1 MIQPFAGVTNGVVC
15 EAAVEIGRAWIV
27 AYLRDMTNPWLP
39 DPKIETGDDG
49 TPRSGVSGDVYFS
62 VEGGVA
68 ETRHVFLAGIGAPD
82 IWRDQHRLRVGELGF
97 GTGLNFLVTWHDWK
111 KSGPSD
117 ATLEYLALEG
127 FPIPLSVL
135 REILKDVPEL
145 ATEADAL
152 LEQWPPRV
160 GGVHRLH
167 FDGGRVRLTLLFGA
181 AEVMLPLAGG
191 QVDAWYLD
199 GFAPSKNP
207 EMWTPEVF
215 YEVARMSA
223 PGTRLAT
230 FSAAGAVRRGLAE
243 VGFEIHKRDGF
254 GHKRDC
260 VAAMYKGAS
269 VSGPCG
275 TVAVIGA
282 GIAGGAMARS
292 MARRGH
298 QVTLIDKAAAPGAA
312 ASGNP
317 AAFLA
322 PRLPR
327 ERTILGR
334 IMAASYL
341 FALRYYD
348 ALAAEGA
355 EVWLGARG
363 GLAMARNEDEAERQ
377 RRAVAAF
384 GWPQEIMHLVDA
396 AEASVLTGIE
406 VTTGG
411 LWFERA
417 GTLNPPAITAHL
429 SSSASYLHANVGNM
443 IREMGKWLI
452 ENANGNELGRYDT
465 VVLAAGVGVMDLMG
479 ERAWPLRANR
489 GQLAYIPELARA
501 PRVPVTYGGYLS
513 PAIRLPGG
521 EQGHVLGATYARRD
535 EIPDADWEM
544 LRPDDDA
551 HMRSLLKLN
560 LPSMDAGTSIGGR
573 TALRATIRGYVP
585 LAGCF
590 DDGLYVLGGLG
601 SRGFLTAPLLAELIA
616 DQVTGSPLPLEAD
629 LVRALDPARFAHTN

>member
-1 MIQPFAGVTNGVVC
+1 M
-15 EAAVEIGRAWIV
+15 
-27 AYLRDMTNPWLP
+27 AYVRGMTTPWLP

-68 ETRHVFLAGIGAPD
+68 ETRHVFLAGIGVPE
-82 IWRDQHRLRVGELGF
+82 IWRDQRRFRIGELGF

-111 KSGPSD
+111 KSAPAD
-117 ATLEYLALEG
+117 AQLDYVALEG
-127 FPIPLSVL
+127 YPITLSVL
-135 REILKDVPEL
+135 REILKVAPEL
-145 ATEADAL
+145 ATETGAL

-167 FDGGRVRLTLLFGA
+167 FDGGRVRLTLLLGA
-181 AEVMLPLAGG
+181 VETMLPLAGG

-207 EMWTPEVF
+207 EMWTLEVLN
-215 YEVARMSA
+215 EVARLSA
-223 PGTRLAT
+223 SGARLAT
-230 FSAAGAVRRGLAE
+230 FSAAGAVRRGLSDL
-243 VGFEIHKRDGF
+243 GFEVRKRDGF

-260 VAAMYKGAS
+260 VAATYEGLS
-269 VSGPCG
+269 VTDACR
-275 TVAVIGA
+275 TVAIIGA
-282 GIAGGAMARS
+282 GIAGGALARS
-292 MARRGH
+292 MAQRGH
-298 QVTLIDKAAAPGAA
+298 QVTLIDKAAGPGSA

-317 AAFLA
+317 AALLA

-327 ERTILGR
+327 ERTVLGR

-355 EVWLGARG
+355 DVWLGARG
-363 GLAMARNEDEAERQ
+363 GLAMARNDDEAERQ

-384 GWPQEIMHLVDA
+384 GWSEDIMRLVDA
-396 AEASVLTGIE
+396 AEASSLTGMQAS
-406 VTTGG
+406 TGG

-429 SSSASYLHANVGNM
+429 SSSATYLHANVGKM
-443 IREMGKWLI
+443 IRESGQWLI
-452 ENANGNELGRYDT
+452 ENTSGKELGRFDT

-479 ERAWPLRANR
+479 DRAWPLRANR
-489 GQLAYIPELARA
+489 GQLAYIPELTPA
-501 PRVPVTYGGYLS
+501 PKVPVTYGGYLS
-513 PAIRLPGG
+513 PVIRLPGG
-521 EQGHVLGATYARRD
+521 KQGHVLGATYARRD
-535 EIPDADWEM
+535 EIPDADWET

-551 HMRSLLKLN
+551 HMRALLDEQ
-560 LPSMDAGTSIGGR
+560 LPAVRAGTSLGGR
-573 TALRATIRGYVP
+573 TALRATIRDYVP
-585 LAGCF
+585 LAGCA
-590 DDGLYVLGGLG
+590 DDSLYVLGGLG

-616 DQVTGSPLPLEAD
+616 DLVTGSPLPLEAD
-629 LVRALDPARFAHTN
+629 LVQALDPKRFTLTG